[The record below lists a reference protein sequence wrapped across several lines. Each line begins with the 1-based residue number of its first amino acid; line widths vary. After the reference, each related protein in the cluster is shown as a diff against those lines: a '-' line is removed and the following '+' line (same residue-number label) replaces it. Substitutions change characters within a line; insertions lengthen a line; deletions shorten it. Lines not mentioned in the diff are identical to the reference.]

1 MKTLP
6 LDRFETS
13 TKETVVRAF
22 KYKGFKGKNVGLP
35 FGSDANYFDMAG
47 VPTVIFGPGDMTG
60 AHTQD
65 EHLSLESLFAGVS
78 ILEKTIENYFVLMHR
93 EKHG

>member
-1 MKTLP
+1 MRKP
-6 LDRFETS
+6 
-13 TKETVVRAF
+13 AA
-22 KYKGFKGKNVGLP
+22 GA
-35 FGSDANYFDMAG
+35 DANYFDMAG